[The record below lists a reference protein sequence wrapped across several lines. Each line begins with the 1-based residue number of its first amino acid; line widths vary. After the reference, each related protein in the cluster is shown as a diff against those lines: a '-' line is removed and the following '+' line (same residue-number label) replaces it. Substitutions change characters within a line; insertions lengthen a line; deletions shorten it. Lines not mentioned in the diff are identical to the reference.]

1 MKPFFHTAIA
11 LIIATVPLA
20 VNGQGRDSLAM
31 QEDRLR
37 EETDLFIR
45 NALRDGILSG
55 SEADSQQ
62 RLTQYSAGDGV
73 TLTVLSGI
81 IHDIDS
87 LYDASMKNVNT
98 YYERDLA
105 YYRVS
110 GMLPSILE
118 IPEEYMSPRDRRA
131 RLDWEAE
138 RRVKTS
144 MARTF
149 ESERPSTLVE
159 YIIKYSTVFFHN
171 DYGLAGKAI
180 PQQGGLYYIYV
191 PPGRPDPDYP

>member
-1 MKPFFHTAIA
+1 VKPFFHTAIA

-55 SEADSQQ
+55 SEADSLQ

-98 YYERDLA
+98 
-105 YYRVS
+105 
-110 GMLPSILE
+110 
-118 IPEEYMSPRDRRA
+118 
-131 RLDWEAE
+131 
-138 RRVKTS
+138 
-144 MARTF
+144 
-149 ESERPSTLVE
+149 
-159 YIIKYSTVFFHN
+159 
-171 DYGLAGKAI
+171 
-180 PQQGGLYYIYV
+180 
-191 PPGRPDPDYP
+191 